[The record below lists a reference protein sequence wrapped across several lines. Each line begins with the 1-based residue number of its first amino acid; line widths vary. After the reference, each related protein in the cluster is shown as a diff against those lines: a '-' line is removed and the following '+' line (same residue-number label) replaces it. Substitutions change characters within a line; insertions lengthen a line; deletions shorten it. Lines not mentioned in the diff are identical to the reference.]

1 MQDAVDRVK
10 VFVLKS
16 KKLFPEEKKKEEN
29 HKGTGQPLH
38 AEIDSIL
45 QRHGIDRA
53 AQFGGALA
61 GNGCQKLMAEA
72 DAIMKEIGNYV
83 YQMPIEER
91 LVGKQDEIQAEVCE
105 HH

>member
-45 QRHGIDRA
+45 QSHGTNRA
-53 AQFGGALA
+53 AQFGGHSL
-61 GNGCQKLMAEA
+61 GMGVKN
-72 DAIMKEIGNYV
+72 
-83 YQMPIEER
+83 
-91 LVGKQDEIQAEVCE
+91 
-105 HH
+105 